1 MELTFTDKKPGAFPK
16 WFGAPA
22 KGAMVGDGEAEA
34 EEARQVFVVRSL
46 SRGRVWGDSL
56 GKMALFLAGFSAPST
71 QHKNSPPLSCAPPLF
86 SITNVIL
93 GNH

>member
-1 MELTFTDKKPGAFPK
+1 MEPTFTDKKPGAFPK

-22 KGAMVGDGEAEA
+22 KGAMVDDGEAEA
-34 EEARQVFVVRSL
+34 GEARQVFVVRSL
-46 SRGRVWGDSL
+46 LRGRVWGTL
-56 GKMALFLAGFSAPST
+56 LRKIALFLAGFSAPSP
-71 QHKNSPPLSCAPPLF
+71 QHKNSPPLSCAPLLF